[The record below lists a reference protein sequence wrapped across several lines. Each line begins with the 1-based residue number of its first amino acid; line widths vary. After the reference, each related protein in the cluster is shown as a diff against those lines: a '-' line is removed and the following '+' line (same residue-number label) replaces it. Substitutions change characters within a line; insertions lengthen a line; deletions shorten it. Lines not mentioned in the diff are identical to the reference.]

1 MCKNKALC
9 DKIKEIIKTDIES
22 WLYDKM
28 CIGCELERRCHINCE
43 HCDEFEENLY
53 CIENN
58 EDCEYFQDFYG
69 FDYDDELDEEEKQR
83 IREEFYKGEATTL
96 GQIIYNKRKQLKL
109 KKHDVYNNAKVHHL
123 SYSQIENDDFARIKE
138 ETVLKVLDYLDI
150 PFNVYFPY
158 LKKIYKKED

>member
-9 DKIKEIIKTDIES
+9 DKIKEIIKTNIES

-69 FDYDDELDEEEKQR
+69 FDFDDDLDEEEK
-83 IREEFYKGEATTL
+83 ED
-96 GQIIYNKRKQLKL
+96 IINYFEKEKIMSEKDKEIYLNSVKQ
-109 KKHDVYNNAKVHHL
+109 
-123 SYSQIENDDFARIKE
+123 
-138 ETVLKVLDYLDI
+138 T
-150 PFNVYFPY
+150 
-158 LKKIYKKED
+158 KIYQETREYLIWCQNNGQNPSFATSLINYRGVVRKCKN